1 MKDKIKLS
9 LKILIS
15 IILLSYILMTN
26 DISNILSIIST
37 SNLYFLLF
45 SILFIVINYIFSS
58 IRWYFLL
65 LEKEKPGLIYMIKL
79 YFVGSFFNNFLPTS
93 IGGDAYKIYK
103 LGEKIS
109 SKTNAFTATFL
120 ERFIGMFA
128 LIIISLYGYLT
139 FSGVEFLSFI
149 FIFLLGLLSFFVF
162 MIFYPKFTIKPAKLV
177 KFFDILDRIHSSFLR
192 YRNNKKII
200 FYSLLSSIL
209 IQVASVLSQYFV
221 FLSLNIEIPLNYSFF
236 AFPLIFLSGYAIP
249 SVNSLGS
256 QEILYTTFFSN
267 IGIAAGT
274 IISASFLYHFVRLV
288 VSLVGAYFYIN
299 DKEYIKK

>member
-1 MKDKIKLS
+1 MNNSAKLS
-9 LKILIS
+9 LKILVSSALLGYIFYS
-15 IILLSYILMTN
+15 NDLSNIGKIIASSDLNLVLVSILLVI
-26 DISNILSIIST
+26 
-37 SNLYFLLF
+37 
-45 SILFIVINYIFSS
+45 INYVFSS

-65 LEKEKPGLIYMIKL
+65 LEKQRPPLIYMIKL

-103 LGEKIS
+103 LGEKIA

-139 FSGVEFLSFI
+139 FSGVEVLSFVII
-149 FIFLLGLLSFFVF
+149 FILGFLAFFLF
-162 MIFYPKFTIKPAKLV
+162 MIFYPKYTYKPAKLA
-177 KFFDILDRIHSSFLR
+177 KFFEILDKIHSSFLR
-192 YRNNKKII
+192 YKNHKKII
-200 FYSLLSSIL
+200 FYSLLSSFV
-209 IQVASVLSQYFV
+209 IQIASIFTQYFV
-221 FLSLNIEIPLNYSFF
+221 FLSLSTQIPLNYAFF

-256 QEILYTTFFSN
+256 QEILYTTFFTN
-267 IGIAAGT
+267 LGVPVGT

-288 VSLVGAYFYIN
+288 VSLIGAYYYIN

>member
-1 MKDKIKLS
+1 MSNKVKLS
-9 LKILIS
+9 LKILVSTVLLGYIFYNNDLSNIGKIIS
-15 IILLSYILMTN
+15 SSDLNLVLVAILLVI
-26 DISNILSIIST
+26 
-37 SNLYFLLF
+37 
-45 SILFIVINYIFSS
+45 INYVFSS

-65 LEKEKPGLIYMIKL
+65 LEKQRPPIIYMIKL

-103 LGEKIS
+103 LGEKIA

-139 FSGVEFLSFI
+139 FSGVEVLSFVII
-149 FIFLLGLLSFFVF
+149 FILGFLAFFLF
-162 MIFYPKFTIKPAKLV
+162 MIFYPKYTYKPAKLS
-177 KFFDILDRIHSSFLR
+177 KFFEIIDRIHLSFLR
-192 YRNNKKII
+192 YKNHKKII
-200 FYSLLSSIL
+200 FYSLLSSFV
-209 IQVASVLSQYFV
+209 IQIASIFTQYFV
-221 FLSLNIEIPLNYSFF
+221 FLSLSTQIPLNYAFF

-256 QEILYTTFFSN
+256 QEILYTTFFTN
-267 IGIAAGT
+267 LGVPIGT

-288 VSLVGAYFYIN
+288 VSLIGAYYYIN